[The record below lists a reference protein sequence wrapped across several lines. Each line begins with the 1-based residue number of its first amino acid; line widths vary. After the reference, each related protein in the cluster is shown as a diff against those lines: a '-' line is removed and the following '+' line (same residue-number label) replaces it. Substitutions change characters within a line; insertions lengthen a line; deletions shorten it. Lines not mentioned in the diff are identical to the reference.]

1 MRLLIADDHTI
12 MRQGLRTQLERL
24 ESAEVVG
31 EVANGEEAVA
41 MARELCPDAIVMDI
55 TMPRLNGI
63 EAIRQIHQ
71 YDPNIKLIVLS
82 MHAEHGIVIE
92 ALRAGCHAYI
102 LKTGDFQEVLAALD
116 AVARGERYLSAEI
129 TSMVVEDFLG
139 SGSNQGKSGL
149 QALSPREQQ
158 VLQLTAE
165 GFSVKEIARKLH
177 LSSKTIDSARRKTM
191 EKLDQHSIAGLTK
204 FAIREGL
211 TSQF

>member
-1 MRLLIADDHTI
+1 